1 MNSILKFRRE
11 ITHGSTIPRG
21 WQFAWYEP
29 RRRVAVYYPRPLNWL
44 LRAARELLHRVRVA
58 CDAPSIERAQIFQM
72 QRIHRERQR
81 LAEEYSRGYLVG
93 WHECFRAC
101 LEIVEDELTRPNDLL
116 DVGAFLLDGTK
127 ASEGN

>member
-1 MNSILKFRRE
+1 MNSIFKLRRE
-11 ITHGSTIPRG
+11 VTHGGRIPQG

-44 LRAARELLHRVRVA
+44 LRAAREIIHRLRLA
-58 CDAPSIERAQIFQM
+58 WDAPSIERAQIFQM

-81 LAEEYSRGYLVG
+81 LAEEYARGYLIG

-101 LEIVEDELTRPNDLL
+101 LEIVEDELTHPSDLL
-116 DVGAFLLDGTK
+116 DVGALLLDSSKG
-127 ASEGN
+127 SEGN